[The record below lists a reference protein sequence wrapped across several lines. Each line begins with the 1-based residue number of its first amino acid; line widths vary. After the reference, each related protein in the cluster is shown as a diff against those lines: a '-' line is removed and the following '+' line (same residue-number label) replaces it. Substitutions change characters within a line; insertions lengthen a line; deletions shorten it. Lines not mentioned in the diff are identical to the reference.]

1 MVIFLVIYYAL
12 IVGATFFFNLFHGWS
27 LIGMI
32 FLASIPASALNETAA
47 EFFSDLLDFLIELEI
62 WEAIFNIGSSDD

>member
-1 MVIFLVIYYAL
+1 MVIGLVIYYIAL
-12 IVGATFFFNLFHGWS
+12 IAVTFLFHLFHGWP

-47 EFFSDLLDFLIELEI
+47 EFFGNLLDFLIDLEI
-62 WEAIFNIGSSDD
+62 LEAILGSHDD

>member
-1 MVIFLVIYYAL
+1 MVIGLTIYYAIL
-12 IVGATFFFNLFHGWS
+12 VAVTLFFNLLHGWP

-47 EFFSDLLDFLIELEI
+47 GIFSDILDFLIDLEI
-62 WEAIFNIGSSDD
+62 LEAIFGNNDN